1 MGEEVRNKKLT
12 IEIEFLHRHGFSV
25 LNHNLEVFRKAIE
38 IAMPLA
44 LGKITKF
51 AVDDI
56 EG

>member
-1 MGEEVRNKKLT
+1 LAEEVRNKKLT